1 MQSHD
6 EDVVEDEG
14 EGGELVGDLVLAK
27 DLVANVADVEQMR
40 VAQAVPPQDE
50 RGVERGETDAK
61 GSDQS
66 TGHAEVAECPR
77 ERQNGETDVFGEEEH
92 RRLLP
97 RKRSIDNGT
106 ALLCLL
112 DTGSLEGFVRV
123 CVAADLDEVVPGL
136 AVLGLERLWG
146 AFEVVC

>member
-50 RGVERGETDAK
+50 RGVERRETDAK
-61 GSDQS
+61 GSDQA
-66 TGHAEVAECPR
+66 TGHTEVAECPR

-92 RRLLP
+92 GRLLP
-97 RKRSIDNGT
+97 
-106 ALLCLL
+106 
-112 DTGSLEGFVRV
+112 
-123 CVAADLDEVVPGL
+123 
-136 AVLGLERLWG
+136 
-146 AFEVVC
+146 